1 MIRQAGGEL
10 VQPKQRIGVELCL
23 ASASNDLAA
32 IKAWHSAGADLST
45 PDYSGR
51 TALHIS
57 SSRGFDQLSEFLCNI
72 GNVNPLI
79 KDCYGRTA
87 IDEALVAS
95 EEGRVGEIIAPNF
108 QNILALFKTN
118 EKFND

>member
-1 MIRQAGGEL
+1 M
-10 VQPKQRIGVELCL
+10 
-23 ASASNDLAA
+23 AA

-45 PDYSGR
+45 TDYSGR
-51 TALHIS
+51 TALHIVSNFKIFCFLFKKFFFKS

-118 EKFND
+118 KKIAENNVNIMND